1 MSQHSHC
8 HTIYYVGKFIK
19 KRHVAKPWPSFVVDT
34 YVREKN
40 PFLET
45 FLWHYLNLS
54 QKHFQNSAFISRRG
68 KARNHSDESF
78 EFAIKFVFV
87 DDFVRKFG
95 FVDDLVQKKK
105 SFLLFLLNLCF
116 IFLLLFCFI
125 CGLEKDWNEYNE
137 DGSKID
143 REKKKKNEK
152 DQEKFYLES
161 EK

>member
-45 FLWHYLNLS
+45 FLWHYLNQSFSKTFSEFCVYITKRKSEKSL
-54 QKHFQNSAFISRRG
+54 
-68 KARNHSDESF
+68 DESF
-78 EFAIKFVFV
+78 EFAKKFVFV

-95 FVDDLVQKKK
+95 FVDDLAQKKK

-125 CGLEKDWNEYNE
+125 GGLEKD
-137 DGSKID
+137 
-143 REKKKKNEK
+143 
-152 DQEKFYLES
+152 
-161 EK
+161 

>member
-1 MSQHSHC
+1 M
-8 HTIYYVGKFIK
+8 
-19 KRHVAKPWPSFVVDT
+19 AKSRPSFVVDT
-34 YVREKN
+34 HVREKN

-95 FVDDLVQKKK
+95 FVDDLAQKKK
-105 SFLLFLLNLCF
+105 SFLLLLLNLCF

-125 CGLEKDWNEYNE
+125 GGLEKDWNEYNE

-143 REKKKKNEK
+143 REKKNWERSREILPRILKVDRIVKSFINI
-152 DQEKFYLES
+152 FIGFLICWGL
-161 EK
+161 